1 MKEIDEFEIKIK
13 KVWELRTGTM
23 KCTSSKL
30 ICDLSIEKGLE
41 MRGMKCASSKLIC
54 DLSIQKG
61 LEMKGI
67 KTIEKGLE
75 KLKISKEIIGAIKES
90 PFTNIICE
98 YIGYIG

>member
-1 MKEIDEFEIKIK
+1 MKEIDEFEKKIK
-13 KVWELRTGTM
+13 KALELRIGTM
-23 KCTSSKL
+23 KCASSKL

-41 MRGMKCASSKLIC
+41 MRRMKCASSKLIC

-75 KLKISKEIIGAIKES
+75 KLKISEEIIGAIKES